1 MVIPSFSLK
10 GKVAIVTGGKRGIG
24 KAICL
29 SFAEAGADVATCS
42 RAIEDG
48 QLQEVAK
55 EIQRLG
61 RRSLAIQANVTRKTD
76 VDKMVQRVMSEFGK
90 IDILVNNAGI
100 MVRKPLLE
108 LGEDEWDLTLDTNLK
123 GYFLCS
129 QAVGRVMVAQKQGNI
144 INIASEQGF
153 RALGGRGA
161 YPVSKAGV
169 LMLTNVLARELA
181 DHNIRVNGIA
191 PGFVKTDMNRTLR
204 SDPKEL
210 KRLEAAIPLGR
221 LAEPDDMVGA
231 AIFLASDAS
240 SYMTGHTVVVGGGR
254 IL

>member
-48 QLQEVAK
+48 QLQGVAD

-61 RRSLAIQANVTRKTD
+61 RRSLAIQADVTQKTE
-76 VDKMVQRVMSEFGK
+76 VDNMVQRVMSEFGK

-169 LMLTNVLARELA
+169 LMLTSVLARELA

>member
-1 MVIPSFSLK
+1 LVIPSFSLK
-10 GKVAIVTGGKRGIG
+10 GKVAVITGGKRGIG

-29 SFAEAGADVATCS
+29 GFAEAGADVATCS
-42 RAIEDG
+42 RTIEDS
-48 QLQEVAK
+48 QLRGVAE

-61 RRSLAIQANVTRKTD
+61 RRSLAIQADVTRKTD
-76 VDKMVQRVMSEFGK
+76 VDSMVQRVMREFGK

-100 MVRKPLLE
+100 MIRKSLLE

-123 GYFLCS
+123 GYFICS
-129 QAVGRVMVAQKQGNI
+129 QAVGKIMVTQKRGNI

-181 DHNIRVNGIA
+181 GYNVRVNGIA

-204 SDPKEL
+204 SDPTEL
-210 KRLEAAIPLGR
+210 KRLETAIPMGR

-254 IL
+254 VL